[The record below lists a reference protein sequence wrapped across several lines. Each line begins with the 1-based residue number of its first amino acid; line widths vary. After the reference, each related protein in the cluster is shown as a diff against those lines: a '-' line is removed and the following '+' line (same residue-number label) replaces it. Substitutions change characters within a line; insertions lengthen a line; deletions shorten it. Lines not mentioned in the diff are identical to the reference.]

1 MKRFEIFFGLIKIPT
16 DFIMTVLAF
25 LAAYKLR
32 LLTEPLTNFA
42 RPIDLTVLPTTE
54 QYLAFSIKA
63 AIALV
68 IIFAL
73 GKMYTLK
80 TTEKFSEETRKNL
93 ILCILWAT
101 SIITYFFFIR
111 TFPFSRLAI
120 IYSWALTLL
129 LTIIGRALIRLIQ
142 RGFLHMGIGQR
153 RLIFIGN
160 NNITQEIS
168 QNLAKNPS
176 YKILGI
182 IGHDPKNSENNLKI
196 LGSISQMEYIIR
208 HNKIDEVI
216 QTKSHFS
223 GTQDENI
230 LEFCE
235 LNQINYRFIP
245 DLLDVRRANISIE
258 TIGEIPI
265 ISIKPTPLD
274 GWGKV
279 IKRGLDI
286 MGATIGLI
294 IFSPIFLLT
303 AIAIKL
309 DSKGPVFF
317 SKLEDGAP
325 AKRVGQRNKLFT
337 CYKFRSM
344 KDKTHHLRYG
354 TLADK
359 NLRSDGPLI
368 KIANDPRITRVGKFI
383 RRYSIDEL
391 PQLWNVLIGNMSLVG
406 PRPHLPEEVAKYKKH
421 HHFVFN
427 IKPGLTGLS
436 QISGRSDLD
445 FEQEI
450 KLDRYYIENW
460 SIWWDLRIILKTL
473 KVIMKGYKE

>member
-1 MKRFEIFFGLIKIPT
+1 
-16 DFIMTVLAF
+16 
-25 LAAYKLR
+25 
-32 LLTEPLTNFA
+32 
-42 RPIDLTVLPTTE
+42 
-54 QYLAFSIKA
+54 
-63 AIALV
+63 
-68 IIFAL
+68 
-73 GKMYTLK
+73 
-80 TTEKFSEETRKNL
+80 
-93 ILCILWAT
+93 
-101 SIITYFFFIR
+101 
-111 TFPFSRLAI
+111 
-120 IYSWALTLL
+120 
-129 LTIIGRALIRLIQ
+129 
-142 RGFLHMGIGQR
+142 MGIGQR

-160 NNITQEIS
+160 NNVTQEIS
-168 QNLAKNPS
+168 QNLTKNPS

-182 IGHDPKNSENNLKI
+182 IGPKSYDTKVKV
-196 LGSISQMEYIIR
+196 LGDINQMEYIIK
-208 HNKIDEVI
+208 HNKIDEII

-223 GTQDENI
+223 ETQDENI

-245 DLLDVRRANISIE
+245 DLLDVRRTNISIE

-279 IKRGLDI
+279 IKRGLDVL
-286 MGATIGLI
+286 GATFGLI

-317 SKLEDGAP
+317 AKLEDGSS
-325 AKRVGQRNKLFT
+325 AKRVGQNEKLFT

-344 KDKTHHLRYG
+344 KDKTHHLRYSV
-354 TLADK
+354 LSEK
-359 NLRSDGPLI
+359 NLRQNGPLI
-368 KIANDPRITRVGKFI
+368 KIANDPRVTRVGKFI

-391 PQLWNVLIGNMSLVG
+391 PQLWNVLIGNMSLTG
-406 PRPHLPEEVAKYKKH
+406 PRPHLPEEVAKYKNH

-427 IKPGLTGLS
+427 IKPGLTGIS

-460 SIWWDLRIILKTL
+460 SIWRDIKIILKTL
-473 KVIMKGYKE
+473 GIILKGYKE

>member
-16 DFIMTVLAF
+16 DFFVTVLAF
-25 LAAYKLR
+25 LAAYRLR
-32 LLTEPLTNFA
+32 LLTESFSSFA
-42 RPIDLTVLPTTE
+42 KPIDMTVLPTAD
-54 QYLAFSIKA
+54 QYLLFSVKA
-63 AIALV
+63 AIVLV
-68 IIFAL
+68 IIFAF

-80 TTEKFSEETRKNL
+80 TTAKFSEETRKN
-93 ILCILWAT
+93 IFLCILWAT

-129 LTIIGRALIRLIQ
+129 FTIIGRAIIRLIQ

-160 NNITQEIS
+160 NNVTQEIS

-182 IGHDPKNSENNLKI
+182 IGNNTNDHTTKVKI
-196 LGSISQMEYIIR
+196 LGNISQMEYIIR
-208 HNKIDEVI
+208 HNKIDEII

-223 GTQDENI
+223 ETQDENI

-245 DLLDVRRANISIE
+245 DLLDVRRTNISIE

-286 MGATIGLI
+286 LGATFGLI

-309 DSKGPVFF
+309 DSRGPVFF
-317 SKLEDGAP
+317 AKLEDGSP
-325 AKRVGQRNKLFT
+325 AKRVGQKNKLFT

-344 KDKTHHLRYG
+344 QDKTHHLRYG
-354 TLADK
+354 TLSEK
-359 NLRSDGPLI
+359 NLRQGGPLI

-406 PRPHLPEEVAKYKKH
+406 PRPHLPEEVARYKKH

-445 FEQEI
+445 FEQEV

-473 KVIMKGYKE
+473 GVILKGYKE